1 MENKNNIHQRGYTT
15 STFIIVIVSFAVI
28 LVSASLAN
36 FLHQNSFARSE
47 ITNKNNTSP
56 ASSAAIQPQ
65 LKGLI
70 SQCTVTEST
79 VQGPE
84 YLPGSPVKQGKDFAN
99 ELPGQRLILT
109 GKVLDANCKPV
120 QGAVLDFWQTNSTGD
135 YDYKGYNLR
144 GKIVSDKDGN
154 YVLHTV
160 YPERLVISNDTARPA
175 HIHVIAGIPGQ
186 PLVTTQVYFED
197 QPKDSALKDSL
208 ITIPINATNG
218 TKIANFDFVVED
230 YRGFDISQGLTGN
243 PTLGTLD

>member
-1 MENKNNIHQRGYTT
+1 MKFNISFYSGYNTCT
-15 STFIIVIVSFAVI
+15 RIIAIMSFTVLLV
-28 LVSASLAN
+28 LVSITNLPQQHSLA
-36 FLHQNSFARSE
+36 QTE

-70 SQCTVTEST
+70 SQCALTEST

-84 YLPGSPVKQGKDFAN
+84 YLPGAPVKQGKDFAD
-99 ELPGQRLILT
+99 ELPGQRLILMGT
-109 GKVLDANCKPV
+109 VLDTNCEPV
-120 QGAVLDFWQTNSTGD
+120 QGAVLDLWQTNSTGE

-144 GKIVSDKDGN
+144 GKIVTDEDGN

-175 HIHVIAGIPGQ
+175 HIHVIAGVPGQ

-208 ITIPINATNG
+208 ITIPVIAANG

-230 YRGFDISQGLTGN
+230 YRGFDISQGLAGN
-243 PTLGTLD
+243 PTIGAIG